1 MKKTQLVL
9 GLLVA
14 LTSLTTVANAQMK
27 EGKISYE
34 RKINMHR
41 NLPDPQ
47 MKSMV
52 PEFRTDKFELI
63 FNEKEYLISKKML
76 QMRIR
81 ANIAQD
87 LWTSSESYQIYNDF
101 NEALQKALEVYKL
114 KKYNTFNLD
123 Q

>member
-1 MKKTQLVL
+1 MADFFAFVKKE
-9 GLLVA
+9 A
-14 LTSLTTVANAQMK
+14 
-27 EGKISYE
+27 
-34 RKINMHR
+34 
-41 NLPDPQ
+41 P
-47 MKSMV
+47 
-52 PEFRTDKFELI
+52 ELI

-87 LWTSSESYQIYNDF
+87 LWTSSESYQIFNDY

-114 KKYNTFNLD
+114 KKYNSFNLD